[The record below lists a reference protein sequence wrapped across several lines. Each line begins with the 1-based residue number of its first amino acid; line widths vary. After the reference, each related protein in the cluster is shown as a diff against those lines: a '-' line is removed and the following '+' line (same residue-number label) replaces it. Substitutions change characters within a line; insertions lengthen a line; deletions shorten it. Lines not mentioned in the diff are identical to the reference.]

1 MGDRS
6 SAKYEMTID
15 LNVLNHLGINL
26 YSNIPSVI
34 SEVVANAW
42 DADAEKVNIEIDVE
56 NDEIIITDDG
66 HGMSLSDINKKFL
79 TVGYRKRENNEVITP
94 KHSRPVMGRK
104 GIGKLSLF
112 SIANKISVY
121 SATTE
126 GDRNGLL
133 LDSSKIK
140 TQIDS
145 KSKSP
150 YFPEDLSCEGFHV
163 SNGTKIVLNE
173 LKKNISQTSRHL
185 KKRLSRRFSIIGAK
199 NNFLVK
205 IDGKD
210 IKVEDRDYFHKIQYL
225 WYYGEESKEYLTLAK
240 NVEKSEKRDNLINED
255 SKISGWIGLV
265 KESNQLQDEYDNL
278 NKIPILMRG
287 KVSQENILDEYR
299 EGSLYIKYIFGEIRA
314 DFLDDNKLPDIA
326 TSSRQGL
333 IEDDSRYVDL
343 KSFIKSELK
352 HIEKE
357 RIIFKSDEAENEAL
371 KNEHIENWYKKLG
384 SDSKKKAKALFSKIN
399 QITVDDNHR
408 STLFS
413 HAVIAFES
421 LRYKDALDTLENVS
435 IDNIAD
441 FVTVFKNFD
450 DIEASLYYQI
460 TKQRI
465 EVLEKF
471 QEHVHDNDAL
481 EKILQEFLFN
491 HLWLLDPSWD
501 RATEHPYMEK
511 QISSEFD
518 NIDASLTP
526 EEEKGRVDIKYKKA
540 SGKHIIIELKRASV
554 STDVYALQKQVD
566 KYKSGLRKLLE
577 EAGENN
583 PVIECVCIVGKVLK
597 GWEDP
602 RTKESQIQMMATANT
617 RLVTYQEL
625 IKDSYNQY
633 EEYMKSNSNEGD
645 TLELIKKLTAE

>member
-1 MGDRS
+1 MSDNKS
-6 SAKYEMTID
+6 KYEMTID

-42 DADAEKVNIEIDVE
+42 DADAEEVNIHIDVE
-56 NDEIIITDDG
+56 KDEIVITDDG
-66 HGMSLSDINKKFL
+66 HGMSLSDINDKYL
-79 TVGYRKRENNEVITP
+79 TVGYRKRENNEIITP
-94 KHSRPVMGRK
+94 KHKRSVMGRK

-112 SIANKISVY
+112 SIADKISVF
-121 SATTE
+121 SATKK

-133 LDSSKIK
+133 LDSNEIK
-140 TQIDS
+140 EQIS
-145 KSKSP
+145 TKSKNP
-150 YFPEDLSCEGFHV
+150 YLPQDLSCEDFHLKK
-163 SNGTKIVLNE
+163 GTKIVLNE
-173 LKKNISQTSRHL
+173 LKKNIGQTSRHL
-185 KKRLSRRFSIIGAK
+185 KKRLARRFSIMGSK
-199 NNFLVK
+199 NSFLVK
-205 IDGKD
+205 IDGSE

-240 NVEKSEKRDNLINED
+240 NAEQIEKRENVINSE
-255 SKISGWIGLV
+255 SKITGWIGLV

-278 NKIPILMRG
+278 NKIPILIRG
-287 KVSQENILDEYR
+287 KVSQENILEEYR

-314 DFLDDNKLPDIA
+314 DFLDDDDLPDIA
-326 TSSRQGL
+326 TSSRQGV
-333 IEDDSRYVDL
+333 IEHDKRYSNL
-343 KSFIKSELK
+343 KKFINDELK
-352 HIEKE
+352 HIQKK
-357 RIIFKSDEAENEAL
+357 RIKFKGKEAEKEAL
-371 KNEHIENWYKKLG
+371 KNVDIEIWYKKLG
-384 SDSKKKAKALFSKIN
+384 KDSKKKAKALFAKIN
-399 QITVDDNHR
+399 QITVDDNNR
-408 STLFS
+408 NTLFS

-421 LRYKDALDTLENVS
+421 LRYKDALDALENVS
-435 IDNIAD
+435 VENIGE
-441 FVTVFKNFD
+441 FVSVFKNFD

-471 QEHVHDNDAL
+471 QVHVHDDNAL

-511 QISSEFD
+511 QISSEFEK
-518 NIDASLTP
+518 IDAGLT
-526 EEEKGRVDIKYKKA
+526 EEEAKGRVDIKYKKA

-554 STDVYALQKQVD
+554 VTNVYALQEQVD

-577 EAGENN
+577 EKNENN
-583 PVIECVCIVGKVLK
+583 PVIECVCIVGKPLK
-597 GWEDP
+597 GWSDS
-602 RTKESQIQMMATANT
+602 RTKESDIQMMATKNT

-633 EEYMKSNSNEGD
+633 EEYMSSNTNESD
-645 TLELIKKLTAE
+645 TLELIKKLSEDE